1 MADRE
6 DKDSIQQEPILPKAS
21 SESPINEI
29 PEGKSKWEAE
39 DNIPSEAPEAE
50 TPRPFLEDPE
60 EKPVEPPKTEKGT
73 IQPNQ
78 ERPVEQVA
86 SGSFLGDTEIVPGPF
101 LEDTEEATANP
112 RTPGA
117 AAPRTSEKAITP
129 NPAEVTIPGPFLED
143 TEADTEEAAAAPQA
157 PETPTPKPE
166 AAPQGPQEE
175 TAPGAQE
182 RTFRPSTLSYLRGGG
197 MLFQTETERGPE
209 AYVFRRSASG
219 RMRMIKVPLKNVE
232 KLTPRIAGVEKVLA
246 SRDRMGWDIHRM
258 PQEREQGG
266 GRNILEQLRGIIQP
280 VLPLLERIA
289 QALQQ
294 QEKQVEQEQRPKEGE
309 QAANIRLGA
318 HGDTQTQL
326 AQQGGPVTV
335 RLQPGTRFRIDA
347 NTDTIEVVS

>member
-29 PEGKSKWEAE
+29 PEGKSKWEVE
-39 DNIPSEAPEAE
+39 GNIPSEAPEAE

-78 ERPVEQVA
+78 ERPVERGA
-86 SGSFLGDTEIVPGPF
+86 SGSFLGDTEIV
-101 LEDTEEATANP
+101 
-112 RTPGA
+112 
-117 AAPRTSEKAITP
+117 
-129 NPAEVTIPGPFLED
+129 PGPFLED

-258 PQEREQGG
+258 PQERAQGG
-266 GRNILEQLRGIIQP
+266 GQNILEQLRGIIQP